1 MCSDHSEDFN
11 MPRSP
16 TRRRAI
22 RTRLT
27 PRVKVWLEA
36 NGRYSFGFGLSE
48 ILQAVE
54 RAGSIKQAASD
65 LGKSYR
71 YVWGRIKQAEAAV
84 GESLVE
90 TQVGG
95 QGTQRSF
102 LTDTARKLVADF
114 LALRGRMIEVMEH
127 EFARRF
133 R

>member
-1 MCSDHSEDFN
+1 MRRTK
-11 MPRSP
+11 RSL
-16 TRRRAI
+16 AKSAK
-22 RTRLT
+22 RLT
-27 PRVKVWLEA
+27 PRVKVWLES
-36 NGRYSFGFGLSE
+36 GDRYGFGFGVSE

-54 RAGSIKQAASD
+54 RAGSIKRAADD

-71 YVWGRIKQAEAAV
+71 YIWGRIKDAEDAI
-84 GESLVE
+84 GQSLVE

-102 LTDTARKLVADF
+102 LTDRARHLVSDF
-114 LALRGRMIEVMEH
+114 LALRDRMLEVMDQ

>member
-1 MCSDHSEDFN
+1 M
-11 MPRSP
+11 RSRSTQP
-16 TRRRAI
+16 LN
-22 RTRLT
+22 RTRLE
-27 PRVKVWLEA
+27 PRVKVWLEVD
-36 NGRYSFGFGLSE
+36 GRYGFGFGIAE

-71 YVWGRIKQAEAAV
+71 YVWSRIKEAEKTLGA
-84 GESLVE
+84 SLVE

-95 QGTQRSF
+95 HGTQRSF
-102 LTDTARKLVADF
+102 LTASAHQLVADF
-114 LALRGRMIEVMEH
+114 LAMRRRMMDVMSE

>member
-1 MCSDHSEDFN
+1 M
-11 MPRSP
+11 RSRSTQP
-16 TRRRAI
+16 LN
-22 RTRLT
+22 RTRLE
-27 PRVKVWLEA
+27 PRVKVWLEVD
-36 NGRYSFGFGLSE
+36 GRYGFGFGIAQ

-71 YVWGRIKQAEAAV
+71 YVWSRIKEAEKTLGA
-84 GESLVE
+84 SLVE

-95 QGTQRSF
+95 QGTQRSS
-102 LTDTARKLVADF
+102 LTASAHQLVADF
-114 LALRGRMIEVMEH
+114 LAMRRRMMDVMSE